1 VNKYKLNI
9 LCKDFTR
16 EFRFKFPMLSNDLQE
31 LESLLYEILREFD
44 TSLYYILDITKDKM
58 VICSNEEKDLKK
70 GEFIF

>member
-1 VNKYKLNI
+1 
-9 LCKDFTR
+9 
-16 EFRFKFPMLSNDLQE
+16 MLSNDLQE